1 VDGDLEVSLDLG
13 GSGGGD
19 GIRGLGRQLN
29 DGAFLGRGGR
39 CAGRVRIRDG
49 YLFVAIGAFNF
60 LAGSGSIHF
69 EFLAAIGAIEDEI
82 HKRVW
87 FTGFSNWVLN
97 PE

>member
-1 VDGDLEVSLDLG
+1 
-13 GSGGGD
+13 
-19 GIRGLGRQLN
+19 
-29 DGAFLGRGGR
+29 
-39 CAGRVRIRDG
+39 
-49 YLFVAIGAFNF
+49 LFVAIGAFDF